1 MNINAVPDS
10 EGIDIQKFQYF
21 FETSFLLDGLILMKR
36 ELITLM

>member
-21 FETSFLLDGLILMKR
+21 FETSPFGWFNLMKR